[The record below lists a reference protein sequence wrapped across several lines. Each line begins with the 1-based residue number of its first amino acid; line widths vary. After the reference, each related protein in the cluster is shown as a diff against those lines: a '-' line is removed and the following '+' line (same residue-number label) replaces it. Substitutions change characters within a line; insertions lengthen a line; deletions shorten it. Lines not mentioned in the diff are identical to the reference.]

1 MATEIDSLQIRIVS
15 NGENAANA
23 INQVSGAVKG
33 LSAGKRA
40 NQTVEFLRQLSDT
53 MARIRTASTAASAI
67 QTLAN
72 GVQSLKGVGSL
83 TKAVG
88 NIQAIA
94 PAINALHSADLTGV
108 SDKMSTLAQAMSH
121 ISGLKGLTSFGT
133 AMRSLKD
140 LPNITEKLTPEVLSD
155 FADRV
160 QRVSEAVTPLSNKM
174 TAVKAGFQ
182 AINGPI
188 RQASESTKDF
198 SSAISNINVA
208 AIISNLKTGY
218 YFIRRIL
225 EGVMKLTDDVVDFD
239 GIVERFKR
247 GFGDTAGE
255 AYSWIQRLNKE
266 MGLNVQQF
274 MQYTSIFA
282 QMLEGLGVAQKDAT
296 QMAIGYSELTYDIWA
311 AYNDIFESYS
321 DAVSAVQSAIAGQTR
336 PLRRAGFSVLNT
348 TLQQTAAN
356 HGLEISITKAT
367 EAEKSYLRYLA
378 LVDQAQEQGIIG
390 TYAKEM
396 ETAEGQLRTLGQ
408 MFKSL
413 TQEAGKLLL
422 PLLTVVVPRV
432 QAAVKLITEAIQRL
446 AALFG
451 VTLKTPEWSNSS
463 GFAEAVEDAEDA
475 AEGIESAMGGAAG
488 SAKELKKTLLGIDE
502 INQLNGANGG
512 SGGGGGGGGS
522 SVVDALNGYDWDVS
536 SLWTEAIFKDINNQV
551 DEIAQKIKDF
561 IPTLEW
567 IAAGVAGLSLVPL
580 LVDAEKLKTIFS
592 TIGEVL
598 LNIGLNVVFT
608 EMTLRADL
616 STNPAEAVLGLV
628 GQWVASA
635 GTGLMM
641 AKTLG
646 LTNKQG
652 AGIGFAIGAFVQIV
666 VTAIEVAR
674 GNVDL
679 FSGNWWIQQLS
690 SLAMGATAGFMLG
703 GPTGLLIGLGVTLA
717 IQVVSTLI
725 AWENGGAGKAGLKE
739 AFGEG
744 LGLTDEEIQLYVENV
759 ILTPR
764 KVTIGGEGV
773 SQADA
778 IDMLARVK
786 INLEQAKEDIQT
798 SMAAL
803 ETDLTKLRLGIA
815 VNDST
820 LSADVNKYISA
831 VQSYIDNTY
840 QEGAISLSL
849 LGMEDSNLQDFLDD
863 WYKDDRL
870 SRLTSLLSEV
880 AASGTM
886 TLANGFAFEI
896 DPAQKAYVI
905 ADLQRQIQEII
916 DEAAQLRYEAQLTG
930 LELRTTGNLSGEEIV
945 SAIEEAVGI
954 VTERQL
960 TLDQSMDTDILIAK
974 QAYLKALEEG
984 LITPEEAQKIY
995 DENLKEIFSNWATS
1009 STQITQDILTYG
1021 LSKINEGFSE
1031 DLKKL
1036 GVNLQTATSNAA
1048 GSTFTELYSSM
1059 ATQMMS
1065 IGTGVSEKS
1074 KQAIGMIVDAM
1085 LPTVQQQQRIIT
1097 EMQKAGES
1105 VDQSLID
1112 GINNA
1117 QMMAALAGSID
1128 GVHYMVGWEMTKSP
1142 SFINLLSTTEDA
1154 FAGIPES
1161 GKEGI
1166 LNNIGVVYDEATNM
1180 VSITA
1185 NGITTTL
1192 SDVSPILLANFAAL
1206 GIDLPESLLAG
1217 AQEGTDTAF
1226 GGQGSYGNYLV
1237 KKVGLDLSTT
1247 FTPDKFAPY
1256 GKSIPNGVKSGASTT
1271 PSWFNPTVQSY
1282 QTDIQTAF
1290 RTYMSEKEW
1299 VKYGQ
1304 AVPGGVKSGMGNG
1317 SDLNSHASWLLKNI
1331 NPNMDEA
1338 IRGMKNI
1345 GGNLV
1350 KGILQG
1356 METESTTTST
1366 HNSLR
1371 RTMTNMENTV
1381 KGFEIIKS
1389 PSQRWADEIGY
1400 YLTQGIVVGMD
1411 QPNALIDPMKDMY
1424 TNAKDWWD
1432 SNTTDIT
1439 GGDFEFID
1447 ESGKNHYLDIKDANN
1462 EQNSLL
1468 KEQNALLRA
1477 ILEKESTGGYYG
1489 TTGEA
1494 MLEAASHLNRR
1505 TGRTMIPVGG

>member
-15 NGENAANA
+15 NGDQAAQTISNVADALKKVGNAKKQNTLDFLAGLATQLEHLTSHSTA
-23 INQVSGAVKG
+23 IQNLYSTAKALQEMNQVKSLRG
-33 LSAGKRA
+33 LA
-40 NQTVEFLRQLSDT
+40 NSISQLSPALNALNSTDLGST
-53 MARIRTASTAASAI
+53 GEKIRTITE
-67 QTLAN
+67 
-72 GVQSLKGVGSL
+72 
-83 TKAVG
+83 
-88 NIQAIA
+88 
-94 PAINALHSADLTGV
+94 AL
-108 SDKMSTLAQAMSH
+108 
-121 ISGLKGLTSFGT
+121 SGLETPKGASSFG
-133 AMRSLKD
+133 SIIKGLKD
-140 LPNITEKLTPEVLSD
+140 LPDAVKGLTPEVLSN
-155 FADRV
+155 FAARV
-160 QRVSEAVTPLSNKM
+160 KEVSEAVTPLSNKM
-174 TAVKAGFQ
+174 TSVAAGFK

-198 SSAISNINVA
+198 SSAISNINIA
-208 AIISNLKTGY
+208 AIISNLRTGY
-218 YFIRRIL
+218 NLIRRIL

-239 GIVERFKR
+239 GIVERFRR

-296 QMAIGYSELTYDIWA
+296 QMAIGYSELSYDIWA
-311 AYNDIFESYS
+311 AYNDIFESYG

-367 EAEKSYLRYLA
+367 EAEKSYLRYLS

-446 AALFG
+446 AGLFG

-536 SLWTEAIFKDINNQV
+536 SLWTDAIFKNINSQV
-551 DEIAQKIKDF
+551 DEIVEKFKKF
-561 IPTLEW
+561 LPTLENIGFILGGLTLGALLADVN
-567 IAAGVAGLSLVPL
+567 IAKDAFKILGALVLDVGLNIAFTELVLNTDMSTKPELALAGVL
-580 LVDAEKLKTIFS
+580 
-592 TIGEVL
+592 GEWL
-598 LNIGLNVVFT
+598 
-608 EMTLRADL
+608 
-616 STNPAEAVLGLV
+616 
-628 GQWVASA
+628 ASA
-635 GTGLMM
+635 GSGVLIGKAIGNTGV
-641 AKTLG
+641 
-646 LTNKQG
+646 
-652 AGIGFAIGAFVQIV
+652 GIGIGLAVGAAVQIA
-666 VTAIEVAR
+666 VTSIEIAK
-674 GNVDL
+674 GNVTVG
-679 FSGNWWIQQLS
+679 SENWWLQQLS
-690 SLAMGATAGFMLG
+690 TIAMGGAAGFALG
-703 GPTGLLIGLGVTLA
+703 GPTGLLLGIGVTMVITA
-717 IQVVSTLI
+717 VSGII
-725 AWENGGAGKAGLKE
+725 AWENGGRGWAELEKQ
-739 AFGEG
+739 FGED
-744 LGLTDEEIQLYVENV
+744 LGLTDDELHFYAENI

-764 KVTIGGEGV
+764 KVTIGGSSV
-773 SQADA
+773 SESDA
-778 IDMLARVK
+778 IELLASVKLNLAQSKADIQSSMLS
-786 INLEQAKEDIQT
+786 LEQ
-798 SMAAL
+798 
-803 ETDLTKLRLGIA
+803 DLTKLRLGIE
-815 VNDST
+815 VNPDT
-820 LSADVNKYISA
+820 LANDVKHYIEA

-840 QEGAISLSL
+840 QEGSISLSL
-849 LGMEDSNLQDFLDD
+849 LGLEDSNMQSFLDE
-863 WYKDDRL
+863 WYQNDRL

-880 AASGTM
+880 VTSGT
-886 TLANGFAFEI
+886 LSLSNGFQMEI

-905 ADLQRQIQEII
+905 ADLQRQIQEIV

-930 LELRTTGNLSGEEIV
+930 LELRTSGELGAHELV
-945 SAIEEAVGI
+945 SAIEEAVAI
-954 VTERQL
+954 LSERQVA
-960 TLDQSMDTDILIAK
+960 LDQSMDTDILIAK

-984 LITPEEAQKIY
+984 LISPEEAERIY
-995 DENLKEIFSNWATS
+995 QENLSQIFNGWATKTTELTQQILS
-1009 STQITQDILTYG
+1009 FGMGKITST
-1021 LSKINEGFSE
+1021 
-1031 DLKKL
+1031 L
-1036 GVNLQTATSNAA
+1036 GVNLDTLFRDLTTHAKAAEGQTFQDLADDMSVQIGYMSNSVDKDTKAA
-1048 GSTFTELYSSM
+1048 IEIIMS
-1059 ATQMMS
+1059 AMMPS
-1065 IGTGVSEKS
+1065 VE
-1074 KQAIGMIVDAM
+1074 
-1085 LPTVQQQQRIIT
+1085 QQQRVVS
-1097 EMQKAGES
+1097 EMQKAGQS
-1105 VDQSLID
+1105 VDQGLID
-1112 GINNA
+1112 GLNDAMLLATLYGDANA
-1117 QMMAALAGSID
+1117 IMYTTGWQMSQSPTFYDALKN
-1128 GVHYMVGWEMTKSP
+1128 TK
-1142 SFINLLSTTEDA
+1142 NA
-1154 FAGIPES
+1154 FAELDEYARQG
-1161 GKEGI
+1161 
-1166 LNNIGVVYDEATNM
+1166 LANNVSVVYDAAGNL
-1180 VSITA
+1180 VL
-1185 NGITTTL
+1185 TTSDGVQHQLGPVTDTL
-1192 SDVSPILLANFAAL
+1192 VANFEAL
-1206 GIDLPESLLAG
+1206 GIALPTALG
-1217 AQEGTDTAF
+1217 VGMGTGTSA
-1226 GGQGSYGNYLV
+1226 
-1237 KKVGLDLSTT
+1237 T
-1247 FTPDKFAPY
+1247 FSGTGDPVNNLYQTVDSKFAEKFVPDNFKKY
-1256 GKSIPNGVKSGASTT
+1256 GQTIPNGVKSGASTT

-1400 YLTQGIVVGMD
+1400 YLTAGIVQGMD
-1411 QPNALIDPMKDMY
+1411 QPDALIDPMKTMY

-1468 KEQNALLRA
+1468 REQNQLLRQ